1 MARVEVQLGR
11 SRTEDVAFA
20 LSDGRC
26 RIDVVDGDSGRGWVL
41 WHPDR
46 LVMLG
51 ATDEQTAAVLL
62 WRFLAGSEGPILVH
76 GLTAAQQWAFVVL
89 HQARRRRYA
98 VVVR

>member
-1 MARVEVQLGR
+1 MAEVELQLGR

-20 LSDGRC
+20 LSDGRS
-26 RIDVVDGDSGRGWVL
+26 RIDVVDSSPGRGWML

-62 WRFLAGSEGPILVH
+62 WRFLAAPRDKS
-76 GLTAAQQWAFVVL
+76 
-89 HQARRRRYA
+89 
-98 VVVR
+98 